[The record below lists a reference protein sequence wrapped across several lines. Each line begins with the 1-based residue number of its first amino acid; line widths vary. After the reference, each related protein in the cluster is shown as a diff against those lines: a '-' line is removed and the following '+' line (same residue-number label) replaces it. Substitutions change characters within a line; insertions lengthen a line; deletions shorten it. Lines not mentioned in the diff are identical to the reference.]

1 MTGNTP
7 LVRKLGAFVALSDPE
22 LSVLASLHKRRRTF
36 VAGRDLVHQG
46 QSDQAAYILASGWA
60 CSYKILEDGQR
71 QIVDFQIPGDFLG
84 LRSVLLHVSDHSIE
98 PVTNIAVTEVHVAD
112 LLDAFSRTPRLAA
125 AVLWAAS
132 RDEAMVVEHLV
143 DIGRR
148 DAAER
153 MAHFLLELGTRLA
166 LVGMGSKDGYACPL
180 TQYLLADALG
190 LSAVH
195 VNRVLRQLREAG
207 LVTFRDGFVAFD
219 NYDQLVKFAQFDP
232 AYMDQNGPLLR

>member
-1 MTGNTP
+1 MENNP
-7 LVRKLGAFVALSDPE
+7 LIHKLGAFVALKDVE

-84 LRSVLLHVSDHSIE
+84 LRSILLHVSDHSVE
-98 PVTNIAVTEVHVAD
+98 PVTDIEVTEIHAVD
-112 LLDAFSRTPRLAA
+112 LLDAFARTPRLAT

-148 DAAER
+148 DAAQR
-153 MAHFLLELGTRLA
+153 MAHFLLELGARLT
-166 LVGMGSKDGYACPL
+166 LVKLGSKQGYACPL

-190 LSAVH
+190 LGSGLIGHIQKMTIAAITMADMKVWAQRSY
-195 VNRVLRQLREAG
+195 RVWMRRQSLSLPNMFSILWR
-207 LVTFRDGFVAFD
+207 FR
-219 NYDQLVKFAQFDP
+219 
-232 AYMDQNGPLLR
+232 